1 MGEIVAPGTP
11 PLGHPWGL
19 TSGRAGPGW
28 GLTVPGWGPHT
39 SVGVPRVRPHMP
51 RGGGVTRGNTKLEI
65 ARSPP
70 SFNICILVTPSLPN
84 RDAVPTYRYTPN
96 RDAVGPTKSRCDG
109 TCRIETVGPAES
121 RRWDTYSL
129 DPPLTPKPSRSPCGD
144 KAFATRFAR
153 SLITSFGD
161 RPVGR
166 AKLDICRARRELS
179 GAASTVSCGPR
190 GRRWRVGLGGKT
202 SPAPMVPTCILTSP
216 C

>member
-39 SVGVPRVRPHMP
+39 SVGVPRVKPHMP

-96 RDAVGPTKSRCDG
+96 RDAVGPTKSRCGG
-109 TCRIETVGPAES
+109 TCRIETVGSAESRRWDLLNRDGGWVGPAES
-121 RRWDTYSL
+121 RRWDLPNRDGGTYRINR
-129 DPPLTPKPSRSPCGD
+129 DGGLTEHMLLCG
-144 KAFATRFAR
+144 A
-153 SLITSFGD
+153 
-161 RPVGR
+161 
-166 AKLDICRARRELS
+166 
-179 GAASTVSCGPR
+179 
-190 GRRWRVGLGGKT
+190 LG
-202 SPAPMVPTCILTSP
+202 
-216 C
+216 